1 MNSAPT
7 ETARTENDS
16 PVSPESGVREH
27 LLQKARQCEHDWRTG
42 ICRLADAEG
51 NEVFKSVLLLNC
63 IECHG
68 YVTQTELQ
76 ALQSFRWSIRAAVA
90 GFVLVIAT
98 FLSLIIL
105 PMFLENFKG
114 EITTISL
121 VATVLTTF
129 ISSIFFYLY
138 RESLKRMESFHNQL
152 REVQKVVFGLFL
164 KGISESS
171 AQSDEE
177 RREILRFLM
186 PSDENKR
193 NHPEEHIRSNEAA
206 A

>member
-1 MNSAPT
+1 
-7 ETARTENDS
+7 
-16 PVSPESGVREH
+16 
-27 LLQKARQCEHDWRTG
+27 
-42 ICRLADAEG
+42 
-51 NEVFKSVLLLNC
+51 
-63 IECHG
+63 
-68 YVTQTELQ
+68 VTQTELQ

-90 GFVLVIAT
+90 GFALVIAA
-98 FLSLIIL
+98 FLSLIVL

-121 VATVLTTF
+121 VASVLTTF

-164 KGISESS
+164 KGISEGS

-186 PSDENKR
+186 PSDENMR
-193 NHPEEHIRSNEAA
+193 NRLEEHIRPNEAA